1 MKKQKSK
8 KRLLLP
14 AASNPS
20 SLLTI
25 TDQLAALS
33 LRVTKMET
41 TITGLEKRAQD
52 YRDILRWMQRGGQRA
67 RERLRRETLF
77 HPQAHGLQRMVDG
90 K

>member
-52 YRDILRWMQRGGQRA
+52 YRDILKECSVSKLA
-67 RERLRRETLF
+67 FERE
-77 HPQAHGLQRMVDG
+77 LQRMVDG

>member
-20 SLLTI
+20 SLLTV

-41 TITGLEKRAQD
+41 TIAGLEKRAQD
-52 YRDILRWMQRGGQRA
+52 YRDILKECSGWMQRGGQ
-67 RERLRRETLF
+67 
-77 HPQAHGLQRMVDG
+77 GLQRMVDG